1 MNWAMQ
7 VGAAAGRCQIVRSVT
22 AQLTSP
28 TSISLTV
35 SAKLAARDGDA
46 PVASHGRPSCPLSTN
61 PLDGSTTPA
70 PHLTRLICEGTA
82 ESLNAPPLRAI
93 LAGLRV
99 DIAATGGK
107 GGMRE
112 RTLAYRRAVRGQG
125 TFALVDGDW
134 QRAPLL
140 EAS

>member
-1 MNWAMQ
+1 
-7 VGAAAGRCQIVRSVT
+7 
-22 AQLTSP
+22 
-28 TSISLTV
+28 
-35 SAKLAARDGDA
+35 
-46 PVASHGRPSCPLSTN
+46 
-61 PLDGSTTPA
+61 
-70 PHLTRLICEGTA
+70 
-82 ESLNAPPLRAI
+82 LNAPPLRAI